1 MFCGWVKVNYS
12 LVKEGAAQT
21 VADIAGWGRARMGE
35 GEDGEQTKHL

>member
-21 VADIAGWGRARMGE
+21 VADIAGWGRARMGSKQSTC
-35 GEDGEQTKHL
+35 DL